1 MPDADTGLDRAAGAA
16 RPRVTMVVN
25 PASGHGRAIRI
36 AERVAA
42 RLRERCAL
50 TVVSGTSW
58 QESVEL
64 LMAAAADADAVFVCG
79 GDGIVH
85 LAVNVLAEGAVPLG
99 VIPAGSGNDTA
110 AVLGLPVDPV
120 VAADALLAALLARS
134 VQRIDLGFCEG
145 NPLVPGAS
153 GRWFVGILYAGLDA
167 AVNERANKLRRP
179 RGQRRY
185 DVAIVLELLR
195 LRPRRIRLTVDGA
208 TSDLDITLIA
218 VGNGP
223 QYGGGKR
230 MAPDARWDDGMFDL
244 TVVGPVS
251 RTTLA
256 RLAPK
261 LPTAGPHRPPRGAT
275 AARTRGDHRR

>member
-1 MPDADTGLDRAAGAA
+1 M
-16 RPRVTMVVN
+16 
-25 PASGHGRAIRI
+25 
-36 AERVAA
+36 
-42 RLRERCAL
+42 
-50 TVVSGTSW
+50 
-58 QESVEL
+58 
-64 LMAAAADADAVFVCG
+64 
-79 GDGIVH
+79 
-85 LAVNVLAEGAVPLG
+85 PLG

-110 AVLGLPVDPV
+110 AVLGLPIDPV
-120 VAADALLAALLARS
+120 VAADVLLAALLARS
-134 VQRIDLGFCEG
+134 VQRIDLGFCDG
-145 NPLVPGAS
+145 NPLVPGYS

-167 AVNERANKLRRP
+167 AVNERANQLRRP

-185 DVAIVLELLR
+185 DVAIALELLR

-261 LPTAGPHRPPRGAT
+261 LPAAGHIGHPAVHLLRGREVTIDGDAGPAYADGERVGPLPVTLRCVPSALRPGPGSTMTGPADRRAGPG
-275 AARTRGDHRR
+275 RTTCGRCWISTRWW